1 MGAAAETIQ
10 ANAAADAEETFDFEC
25 IRNGR
30 PFPAWLVAELRSD
43 HAGEVGAVEI
53 YRGAL
58 AATEDQAWFWSK
70 EWQAGER
77 ESENDLSAE
86 RYQAFD
92 SMEDLLDDLGW
103 PQ

>member
-1 MGAAAETIQ
+1 MSMSTELTTRKKIRAFTRRAHLASLNKETLLVTPDT
-10 ANAAADAEETFDFEC
+10 ARVLADY
-25 IRNGR
+25 
-30 PFPAWLVAELRSD
+30 LR
-43 HAGEVGAVEI
+43 E
-53 YRGAL
+53 AL
-58 AATEDQAWFWSK
+58 ATTEDQAWFWSK

-86 RYQAFD
+86 RYQVFD

>member
-1 MGAAAETIQ
+1 MRGEHILQVSTKKHCWSRRTQ
-10 ANAAADAEETFDFEC
+10 PELLADY
-25 IRNGR
+25 
-30 PFPAWLVAELRSD
+30 LR
-43 HAGEVGAVEI
+43 E
-53 YRGAL
+53 AL

-77 ESENDLSAE
+77 ESENDLTAE

-92 SMEDLLDDLGW
+92 TMEDLLDDLGW